1 MPVPARKRAKVGAS
15 VVKRPVVS
23 GSRVSKRGIAKGAS
37 RLLVVAS
44 RVPPPLVAGRRHSV
58 FSKELL
64 TNFGNPLLR
73 SRYYA

>member
-23 GSRVSKRGIAKGAS
+23 GSRVSKRGIAKRSS

-44 RVPPPLVAGRRHSV
+44 RVPPPLVAGV
-58 FSKELL
+58 
-64 TNFGNPLLR
+64 
-73 SRYYA
+73 

>member
-1 MPVPARKRAKVGAS
+1 MPVPTRKYTKVGAF

-44 RVPPPLVAGRRHSV
+44 RVPPPLVASIRVEREAKV
-58 FSKELL
+58 VELL
-64 TNFGNPLLR
+64 AAP
-73 SRYYA
+73 